1 MQDQIQKLLTD
12 IEEETGVTI
21 IYACESGSRAWGFPS
36 PDSDYDVRFIY
47 HHPRDWYLS
56 LHEGPDSLNRMPNK
70 LLDGVG
76 WDIRKFLR
84 LGYRSNAALFEWLA
98 SPIVYR
104 SDDLMMEDLRA
115 FIQPYFSPRKVIYHN
130 IGIATGM
137 LEREFKEDTVYLK
150 KYFYVLRAVLS
161 SRWIR
166 KQNEQPPIQFEELLP
181 LLEYKPKLMA
191 AIEDLL
197 AIKEHSTESKRI
209 DKVPILDEFIK
220 DEISTCTLHSSKLVK
235 EKGDLEAMNGFYRSL
250 LDRL

>member
-1 MQDQIQKLLTD
+1 MNDQIQELLND
-12 IEEETGVTI
+12 IEQETGIRI

-56 LHEGPDSLNRMPNK
+56 LHEGPDSINRMPNK

-84 LGYRSNAALFEWLA
+84 LGYRSNAALFEWLE

-104 SDDLMMEDLRA
+104 SDEPFVEELRT

-130 IGIATGM
+130 LGIATGM
-137 LEREFKEDTVYLK
+137 LEREFKGDTVYLK
-150 KYFYVLRAVLS
+150 KYFYVLRAVLA

-166 KQNEQPPIQFEELLP
+166 KHHEQPPIKFDELLP
-181 LLEYKPKLMA
+181 LLEFKPKIMA
-191 AIEDLL
+191 AINELL
-197 AIKEHSTESKRI
+197 ILKESAIESKRI
-209 DKVPILDEFIK
+209 DKVPVLDEFIK

-235 EKGDLEAMNGFYRSL
+235 EKGDLNAMNAFYRSL
-250 LDRL
+250 LERL